1 MIRIY
6 LIGSLRHR
14 ERVQNVAVYLR
25 KGGHAVF
32 DDWLAPGPEADD
44 QWKTYEEVRGRS
56 YEEALQ
62 GYAAQHIYEFDK
74 FHIDRANV
82 GVLVMPAGKSG
93 FLELGYMI
101 GRGKRCYIL
110 MDEPDR
116 WDVMML
122 FADKVVFSVDDLLQ
136 CLPLGET
143 DE

>member
-6 LIGSLRHR
+6 LIGSLRNR
-14 ERVQNVAVYLR
+14 ERVQDLAERLR
-25 KGGHAVF
+25 EDGHEVF

-44 QWKTYEEVRGRS
+44 NWKEYSEARGDT

-62 GYAAQHIYEFDK
+62 GYAAKHIYDFDK
-74 FHIDRANV
+74 FYIDRADV

-110 MDEPDR
+110 MDNPDR

-122 FADKVVFSVDDLLQ
+122 FADKVVFRVDDLLQ
-136 CLPLGET
+136 CIPLGKKT
-143 DE
+143 